1 MNNLYNELTTSTSTT
16 NENGEITT
24 HPPTSLAL
32 RAARGL
38 KQLSEQLTMAQQ
50 HSNACQHQAFELS
63 QQLTVTQNQLKDTYA
78 ELQSLR
84 ESTERISDVGSTGGD
99 VPGSGSSSTGS
110 SSSESSSSVN

>member
-1 MNNLYNELTTSTSTT
+1 MNNLYNELISSTSYI
-16 NENGEITT
+16 NEKGEVIT

-38 KQLSEQLTMAQQ
+38 KQLSEQLNMAQQ

-99 VPGSGSSSTGS
+99 LPGSSTGS